1 MNPFNRLRLLHWL
14 VAAFFLFGYLSG
26 DDGGLLH
33 VWLGYGLI
41 AVLLLRLLAH
51 LSKIRGFPPL
61 LPTAGQWQARG
72 VPLLGKLLTVL
83 LLSGAVLTG
92 GSGLMMVDNAR
103 VLGLPA
109 AQTADAAMASADG
122 EDGEASDV
130 AKEVHEASANLT
142 LLLAGLHVAYLLC
155 YRRHMVLTMIRGQ
168 ARRSRA

>member
-1 MNPFNRLRLLHWL
+1 MTPFNRMRLLHWL
-14 VAAFFLFGYLSG
+14 VAASFLLGYLSG
-26 DDGGLLH
+26 DEGGLLH
-33 VWLGYGLI
+33 VWLGYALI
-41 AVLLLRLLAH
+41 AVLLLRWLAH
-51 LSKIRGFPPL
+51 LAKTRGFPPL

-83 LLSGAVLTG
+83 LLSGALLTG

-109 AQTADAAMASADG
+109 TAAADAAMDG
-122 EDGEASDV
+122 AEGTEGEMSDI
-130 AKEVHEASANLT
+130 AKEVHEAAANLT